1 MAEFDLTKRMVPF
14 FDLHLVIPLL
24 EFIEPRDIYDH
35 DSLVEMHRKVL
46 LKTNMIDSVIET
58 YPPGKVP
65 KELELR
71 KAEILSQREKLK
83 TKVDPVVEI
92 LESEPVKAMMDARDG
107 NSRLL
112 EYVSTNHGFT
122 EEMLESLFRYAKF
135 QYECGNYSAAALCLY
150 YYRSLVPQQNPNYLN
165 ALYGKLA
172 SEILLQE
179 WTHAKDDLTKLRA
192 YVDFNPF
199 DTELESVQQRA
210 WLMHWALF
218 VYFNFPKGRDEI
230 IEMCLN
236 QQSYLNTIQAIFGFF
251 FSLLT
256 CFCYQMKK
264 MRANF
269 SAKIACPHLLRYL
282 AVAVVTSKNKQ
293 KNSLKDLIR
302 VIDIE
307 RHNYEDPVTD
317 FLTCLYVKYDFDE
330 AQKKLKQC
338 EEVLSNDFFLTACL
352 EDFRESARL
361 LIFEMFC
368 RIHQCISLEMLAE
381 RLNMQQVVEA
391 ERWIVDLIRNYRI
404 EGAKIDSKLGQV
416 VMGATSSSTH
426 EQVMENTKRLT
437 FRSQQA
443 ALQLEKVKLDRK
455 GTWKA
460 DLV

>member
-35 DSLVEMHRKVL
+35 NSLIEMHRKVL

-107 NSRLL
+107 NTRLL

-199 DTELESVQQRA
+199 DTELECVQQRA

-218 VYFNFPKGRDEI
+218 VYFNYPKGRDEI

-236 QQSYLNTIQAIFGFF
+236 QQSYLNTIQV
-251 FSLLT
+251 S
-256 CFCYQMKK
+256 
-264 MRANF
+264 
-269 SAKIACPHLLRYL
+269 CPHLLRYL

-307 RHNYEDPVTD
+307 HHNYSDPVTD

-330 AQKKLKQC
+330 AQKKLRQC

-381 RLNMQQVVEA
+381 RLNMQQVEA

-404 EGAKIDSKLGQV
+404 DGAKIDSKLHQV

-426 EQVMENTKRLT
+426 EQVMENSKRLT
-437 FRSQQA
+437 FRSQQS
-443 ALQLEKVKLDRK
+443 ALQLEKVKQDKK
-455 GTWKA
+455 GTWKTELA
-460 DLV
+460 